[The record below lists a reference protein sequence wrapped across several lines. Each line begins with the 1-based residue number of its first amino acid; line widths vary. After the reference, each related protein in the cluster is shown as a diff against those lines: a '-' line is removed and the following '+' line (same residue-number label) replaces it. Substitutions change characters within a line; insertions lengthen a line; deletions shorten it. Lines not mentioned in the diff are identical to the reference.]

1 MSAVQQ
7 GHSALKCPTNRIDQR
22 FAALAE
28 QGRSALVPY
37 VTAGHPHPDH
47 SVAIMH
53 AAVAAGADLL
63 ELGMPFSDVMADGPV
78 IQNACARALQHGTTL
93 HDVLAMVAKFRE
105 TDNDTPVI
113 LMGYTN
119 PIERMGM
126 AEFAKSAAESGV
138 DAALVVD
145 CPADEAAELQA
156 AMAAHQMHQIFLVA
170 PTTTASRL
178 DRAARL
184 AGGFIYYVSLTGV
197 TGAATLDVSALAPK
211 LADLRRAIDLPVAV
225 GFGIREPAQAAAV
238 AAVAEAVVIGSALV
252 ERLDACQDCDQSVA
266 VVQDFLG
273 AVRAAMDA
281 VSSETPA
288 SAMS

>member
-1 MSAVQQ
+1 V
-7 GHSALKCPTNRIDQR
+7 SALNRIDRR
-22 FAALAE
+22 FAALAAE
-28 QGRSALVPY
+28 GRSALVPY
-37 VTAGHPHPDH
+37 VTAGHPHPDY
-47 SVAIMH
+47 SVDILH

-93 HDVLAMVAKFRE
+93 HDVLAMVAKFRQQ
-105 TDNDTPVI
+105 DADTPVI

-126 AEFAKSAAESGV
+126 SEFAKASAEAGV
-138 DAALVVD
+138 DAVLVVD

-156 AMAAHQMHQIFLVA
+156 AMTSHDLHQIFLVA
-170 PTTTASRL
+170 PTTTATRL
-178 DRAARL
+178 DRTARL

-211 LADLRRAIDLPVAV
+211 LADLRKVINLPVAV
-225 GFGIREPAQAAAV
+225 GFGIREPEQAAAV
-238 AAVAEAVVIGSALV
+238 AAVADAVVIGSALV
-252 ERLDACQDCDQSVA
+252 QRLDACQQREQAVA
-266 VVQDFLG
+266 VVEQYLG

-281 VSSETPA
+281 ATAQQPA
-288 SAMS
+288 RAMP